1 MKTQTCLTPT
11 EINKTAI
18 KERERVGVRGECQV
32 GHSTK
37 KRAGDGEQQSSAT
50 VSH

>member
-18 KERERVGVRGECQV
+18 KEVEWARGEKCQV
-32 GHSTK
+32 GHS
-37 KRAGDGEQQSSAT
+37 GEQETLLVTEDTRAQPP
-50 VSH
+50 